1 MTVTRALLYKE
12 WIKLWRYCAI
22 PPLLGLGALSQG
34 LLSIKGFRGQHGAA
48 VQYAD
53 MMSKETVVF
62 SLVLAG
68 FVLGGIVLALAQFLP
83 DCQGRRLR
91 LTFHLPVESGR
102 ALRVM
107 LGAGF
112 LLCLATFVLVE
123 AAFALGL
130 SHFGFP
136 PELKVPMLLTLCP
149 WGLAMWVAYC
159 ATAAFVAEPNVLRKA
174 CWAICGAAWVS
185 FAAPVSGYGV
195 GSGFFLKALFALLW
209 IWAVESAALR
219 VREGE

>member
-48 VQYAD
+48 IQYAD

-102 ALRVM
+102 ALRIM

-112 LLCLATFVLVE
+112 LLCLATFVMVE

-130 SHFGFP
+130 SFFGFP
-136 PELKVPMLLTLCP
+136 PELKVPMFLTLCP

-195 GSGFFLKALFALLW
+195 GSGFFLKALSALLW
-209 IWAVESAALR
+209 MWAVEAAALR